1 MRRDVTM
8 VRGVALPAIVVLAC
22 LPDLGALAEA
32 GAFQQNPNR
41 TLASAYRCDLVGP
54 DVWTASA
61 QGAPLDGSAESYW
74 RGEVPF
80 FLVGKP
86 APGLSG
92 QLHVAHQVKGV
103 KDSLVPEIDEVTATG
118 GARRLSFVPVRNH
131 WTPSF
136 MTTYYRSEPI
146 GLSVD
151 EGSRIGATVL
161 KETKAILKD
170 NTFIAEAV
178 IKNTL
183 SEPRRYIVRI
193 SVHSGLPQ
201 CGGGA
206 REWLFTAV
214 YMCRDSLM
222 KTHVAVG
229 ASFSGS
235 ECEVDVSPHGE
246 TTFRYALAFAPDDS
260 GAADRRLARAL
271 STTDPFAENERVFNS
286 WFDCEVPALKT
297 SDPEL
302 YGMYCYRWFV
312 AKRNIHFPR
321 RVVADH
327 PYPRAA
333 AYESPVG
340 DWFNCVIGLPVPV
353 QLRELRWLRNPDV
366 VRAHALNWCDKIK
379 GYRGYIQF
387 TGESIARI
395 QENHPSVEFARRAY
409 PAVREYALETCG
421 GDSAR
426 LPVQH
431 GSWGTGAE
439 YQPNFY
445 QFTNPPWD
453 YRHDAQFGPK
463 QGFPIARSIR
473 LDTACYAVGNLLGAA
488 RLARRIGLAGEADRL
503 ERISRAKLDTVLAR
517 HWDDSL
523 GLFLAAD
530 PDTYRLS
537 DKSPCYDSFAPYL
550 WGLVNDISHLRAF
563 DKFVDRAWFWDDF
576 PGTTCAKGCPMY
588 YGANGIV
595 FHPVATPSHP
605 LPKECCWNGP
615 MWHYANTLYAE
626 ALGQAARIRADL
638 RPKWVEFFRAWSESH
653 WAYGDRT
660 VPRAAEHFR
669 PEDGTR
675 CGSAWDYFHSA
686 WIDPFILYWCG
697 ASLSDGFEKLRFDP
711 YTNEDFRLSGVPFV
725 GRCYTFSQKT
735 DESGR
740 RVRTIFDA
748 DGRVLAVGEG
758 ALEVMLP

>member
-1 MRRDVTM
+1 MAIARQWIGT
-8 VRGVALPAIVVLAC
+8 VAFAAFLLHMSAF
-22 LPDLGALAEA
+22 
-32 GAFQQNPNR
+32 GAFPQNPNR
-41 TLASAYRCDLVGP
+41 TLCSAYRHDLVGP
-54 DVWTASA
+54 EVWTAEV
-61 QGAPLDGSAESYW
+61 QGAALNGTAESYW
-74 RGEVPF
+74 KSEVPF
-80 FLVGKP
+80 LLFGKP
-86 APGLSG
+86 SPGVSG
-92 QLHVAHQVKGV
+92 QLHVVHKVKGA
-103 KDSLVPEIDEVTATG
+103 KDAFVPEVDELAASGTAK
-118 GARRLSFVPVRNH
+118 RLAFVPVRNN
-131 WTPSF
+131 WTPAF
-136 MTTYYRSEPI
+136 MTTYYRGEPTE
-146 GLSVD
+146 LAAD
-151 EGSRIGATVL
+151 EGSRVGATVL
-161 KETKAILKD
+161 KETKAILED
-170 NTFIAEAV
+170 NTILVESTL
-178 IKNTL
+178 KNTL
-183 SEPRRYIVRI
+183 SMPRRYRI
-193 SVHSGLPQ
+193 RLVSHAGLPR
-201 CGGGA
+201 CGGMAG
-206 REWLFTAV
+206 EWPFVAV
-214 YMCRDSLM
+214 YMS
-222 KTHVAVG
+222 KEHKYSTHVAVG
-229 ASFSGS
+229 ASFAGG
-235 ECEVDVSPHGE
+235 ECEVTVPPHGE
-246 TTFRYALAFAPDDS
+246 STFRYAMAFSPDS
-260 GAADRRLARAL
+260 GESASRNLASSLAMP
-271 STTDPFAENERVFNS
+271 DPFAANERAFNA
-286 WFDCEVPALKT
+286 WFDREVPVLET

-302 YGMYCYRWFV
+302 YRMYCYRWFV
-312 AKRNIHFPR
+312 AKRGTHTAR
-321 RVVADH
+321 RVVAGH
-327 PYPRAA
+327 PYPRTAV
-333 AYESPVG
+333 YESPVG

-488 RLARRIGLAGEADRL
+488 RLSRRIGLAGEADRL
-503 ERISRAKLDTVLAR
+503 ERISRAKLDTVLAC

-605 LPKECCWNGP
+605 LPKGCCWNGP

-626 ALGQAARIRADL
+626 AFGQAARVRREL

-660 VPRAAEHFR
+660 TPRAAEHFR
-669 PEDGTR
+669 PEDGAR
-675 CGSAWDYFHSA
+675 CGAAWDYFHSA
-686 WIDPFILYWCG
+686 WIDPFVLYWCG
-697 ASLSDGFEKLRFDP
+697 ASISPDLKTLRFDP
-711 YTNEDFRLSGVPFV
+711 YSNEDFWLVGVPFA
-725 GRCYTFSQKT
+725 GRFYTFRQET
-735 DESGR
+735 DAAGK
-740 RVRTIFDA
+740 RTRKILDDA
-748 DGRVLAVGEG
+748 GHVVASGEG
-758 ALEVMLP
+758 PLDVTIVLREEP